1 MTASD
6 DAVDSND
13 TVPRERRFFDI
24 VRCAETSGE
33 DEAQDPIDIFPSA

>member
-6 DAVDSND
+6 DVVDSND
-13 TVPRERRFFDI
+13 TVPRERRFFDM

-33 DEAQDPIDIFPSA
+33 DEAQASTHIFPSG